1 MNLRDL
7 LRDVFRDESFT
18 IDTSVYELTDDEI
31 WWRERHSLF
40 ESRGY
45 RLRERLQPGWTPSWV
60 SNPRLRPEDC
70 EDSVSGIYSQ
80 ITYAVRESDGSYV
93 IIKKV
98 KKGSREKAIALFLS
112 SVDDPRNHCVPI
124 TDSFADNLDERIE
137 FLVMPVLRQ
146 FDNPPFRAVN
156 EVIDFLKQTLEGI
169 AFMHSKNVAHRDCSD
184 LNIMLDGTS
193 MYPDGFHPVRNSR
206 SRGWTTL
213 AKFRSR
219 SDSRGVKYFF
229 TDFGLSTQFDDADV
243 LRLVTGCVC
252 QVDVPELSDMVPYDP
267 FAVDIYL
274 LGDVYK
280 RNFIEKYLN
289 VQFLTPLVESMTR
302 KDPSERPKADDALKQ
317 LDDIISQCSKS
328 SLRWRLIENNTGRV
342 SHFFISIRC
351 ITREGVILAKR
362 MIGEPHSSYW
372 KLPDKS
378 FYKVETRL
386 RVFCSQSAILQ
397 VLFITIRIFEPTS
410 LGILTLMTDPL
421 SIAQLVVLIPEVID
435 YSVKGARVLRQYKKI
450 NGNLRFSIEH
460 AEDLMYRL
468 RLYITIVQCTTLR
481 PDVRTHLE
489 RALSRAHL
497 YMTKLADDLHKWS
510 ALLRLDPVKDPEADD
525 SDENKSGGEQQANPS
540 EAADF
545 DEKTLDV
552 SVTARNS
559 SDAAE
564 HDEKTL
570 DVSAAVSDVLRSIQK
585 NEAAPPDERKFP
597 HFQPLLL
604 LNRIRYLALGSVS
617 IRECL
622 EKLDLIYKTLS
633 DFIPIS
639 QHLTQLF
646 SYNEKVYIFT
656 QLAKSAKPPTSCIID
671 RRLKLT
677 LLEETNS
684 DDQVFYKV
692 TERGEYQHCIVEK
705 RLVNDPRLF
714 DSEEKETER
723 LAKTLREDKQSEYGV
738 STKNIGILRCCGYM
752 RPNQETFEVIYR
764 KPKGYTARTL
774 RKLLT
779 TTGTEFHPIEKRI
792 AFALQLANAVHAFH
806 LMGFVHKG
814 IRPEAIL
821 VLGPMK
827 ESHIPF
833 YNIGTPFLAGFNAA
847 RYNESL
853 SGMYRF
859 DRVMNKKLYHEP
871 RHLGKVRPQKYLM
884 RDDVYSLGVCL
895 LEIGLWRSVFR
906 WNEATKFYVVDG
918 WAKDLFAD
926 LPWTADGECL
936 DYNSDDES
944 DCDENEYAVD
954 ALRKKKLINMA
965 KTELNTKVNKAY
977 CDAVLTCL
985 TFGEQGDLLPGENG
999 SYAGSGKFYEEV
1011 LCQLHKAVGSAA

>member
-1 MNLRDL
+1 MNLKDLFRDL
-7 LRDVFRDESFT
+7 FYDEPLT
-18 IDTSVYELTDDEI
+18 IEKNQYKLSDGEI
-31 WWRERHSLF
+31 WWRERHSLL

-45 RLRERLQPGWTPSWV
+45 RLRERLRPGWIPSWT
-60 SNPRLRPEDC
+60 SNPRLRAVDC
-70 EDSVSGIYSQ
+70 EDSMSNLFSQ
-80 ITYAVRESDGSYV
+80 ITDAMRVSDGSYV

-98 KKGSREKAIALFLS
+98 KKSSSEKAVAMFLS
-112 SVDDPRNHCVPI
+112 CINDPRNHCVPI
-124 TDSFADNLDERIE
+124 IDSFADASDEKIE
-137 FLVMPVLRQ
+137 FLVMPLLRR
-146 FDNPPFRAVN
+146 FDDPSYRAVN
-156 EVIDFLKQTLEGI
+156 EVVDFLKQTLEGI
-169 AFMHSKNVAHRDCSD
+169 AFMHSKNIAHRDCSD

-193 MYPDGFHPVRNSR
+193 MYPDGFHPVLHSR
-206 SRGWTTL
+206 SRSWTAP
-213 AKFRSR
+213 AKFKSR
-219 SDSRGVKYFF
+219 TDSPGVKYFF
-229 TDFGLSTQFDDADV
+229 TDFGLSTRFDDAV
-243 LRLVTGCVC
+243 EERLVTGRIC
-252 QVDVPELSDMVPYDP
+252 QTHVPELSDTIPYDP
-267 FAVDIYL
+267 FALDIYL

-280 RNFIEKYLN
+280 RNFIEKYSN
-289 VQFLTPLVESMTR
+289 VQFLMPLVESMTR
-302 KDPSERPKADDALKQ
+302 KDPSERPKADEALNQ
-317 LDDIISQCSKS
+317 LEDIISQRSKA
-328 SLRWRLIENNTGRV
+328 SLRWRLVTYNIGRV
-342 SHFFISIRC
+342 SHFFINFTC
-351 ITREGVILAKR
+351 VTREGVLAAQR
-362 MIGEPHSSYW
+362 MIGN
-372 KLPDKS
+372 
-378 FYKVETRL
+378 
-386 RVFCSQSAILQ
+386 
-397 VLFITIRIFEPTS
+397 VLFITIRTFEPTS
-410 LGILTLMTDPL
+410 LGILALMTDPL

-481 PDVRTHLE
+481 PDVHAHLE

-510 ALLRLDPVKDPEADD
+510 ALLRLDPVEDPKADD
-525 SDENKSGGEQQANPS
+525 SDENKSGGEQQTSPS

-552 SVTARNS
+552 SATARNS

-570 DVSAAVSDVLRSIQK
+570 EVSAAVSDALKSVQK
-585 NEAAPPDERKFP
+585 TEAAPPAERKVP

-633 DFIPIS
+633 EFIPIS

-656 QLAKSAKPPTSCIID
+656 QLAKSAKPPTSCVID

-684 DDQVFYKV
+684 DDQIFYKV

-714 DSEEKETER
+714 DSEEKETKR

-779 TTGTEFHPIEKRI
+779 TPGTEFHPIEKRI

-821 VLGPMK
+821 VLEPMK
-827 ESHIPF
+827 EPHIPF

-906 WNEATKFYVVDG
+906 WNEATKFYVVDA

-926 LPWTADGECL
+926 LPWTTDGECL